1 MAFSEPQRRLASSV
15 STIDPGVVVR
25 FARAGLVF
33 SILLLSLAPLT
44 VADDYSV
51 LHNTMSEAGGQGVDG
66 AWLQRTGVVV
76 TSLSVLTLAA
86 FAQPVWERGVRV
98 WLRVYA
104 LALLGLVIFPE
115 SPWDGS
121 IHNETV
127 ALAHTAAGVIAVTGF
142 VLGAWQA
149 SRGRA
154 TDVRSR
160 AFDWLVIVA
169 MLVLPQLMLI
179 TSYQGLLQRLLVGL
193 GYVWLFVEIGRI
205 TRSHAAAGRGA

>member
-15 STIDPGVVVR
+15 SAIDPGVAVR
-25 FARAGLVF
+25 FARTGLVL

-127 ALAHTAAGVIAVTGF
+127 ARAHTAAGVIAVIAF
-142 VLGAWQA
+142 VLAAWQA
-149 SRGRA
+149 SRGR
-154 TDVRSR
+154 TDLRSR
-160 AFDWLVIVA
+160 TFDWLVIVA

-205 TRSHAAAGRGA
+205 TRSHPAAGRGA